1 MTDKLK
7 VSCACGWEVSGTEHE
22 VVAATQQH
30 GREVHNME
38 TTREQVLEMAAPAE

>member
-7 VSCACGWEVSGTEHE
+7 VSCACGWEVSGTEQE
-22 VVAATQQH
+22 VVAATQVH

-38 TTREQVLEMAAPAE
+38 TSREQVLVMAQPE